1 MSIIYFSEKNIEN
14 QFGNYWGRVEG
25 EGGQHPWVKPFE
37 PLSKKKLFFF
47 KGKNGRKK
55 YESLREV

>member
-37 PLSKKKLFFF
+37 PLSKRNFFF
-47 KGKNGRKK
+47 SKERMDEKNMNH
-55 YESLREV
+55 